1 LNSLARPGY
10 AGLVF
15 AVFLGGMT
23 LWPVDAAVGFA
34 VPSFFA
40 HGVLAFWTARVGF
53 AAIPWWPLLGA
64 LPLAYFS
71 GPWTALIFTLTCY
84 VPMLQYFLLPWM
96 RCQAPGHSV
105 RRLFRLLMTLAV
117 FPAPAIMLLEV
128 ALRLNMPQTSVALGQ
143 ALSIWGESVLA
154 LMLGVTLGLSP
165 PLTPRRR
172 LELLLLCVGM
182 LILWGLGSS
191 LPQLWRALP
200 CQLLFFPVLIVAAF
214 RCDMA
219 GAAAIGVMMAL
230 LPAMSPHLHG
240 VWGYD
245 GGRPYSD
252 VAITLMLC
260 ISGQLVAVLAAG
272 FRRNE
277 AQLREF
283 QHRFESLMEHSPSY
297 LTVQDLDGRYQL
309 VNRAFAQLARRS
321 PAEMIGEGA
330 DSLFTAEQLAERQAH
345 DRLVMSQLEPIQF
358 EETLTV
364 NGRSVTLLSS
374 RFPLFDGDG
383 APVGIGCVS
392 ADISRIREEQHKR
405 HEAEEKYRAL
415 VDQALMGIF
424 IVQDD
429 RCVYVNPCMAAMA
442 GTTPEALVGQSISKV
457 LAPQEFARLREQI
470 TRRYRDNIEE
480 MQYSTQIRRP
490 DGELVDVE
498 VHSRLIEYQGRR
510 AIIGAVMDVTER
522 LSANAE
528 LRLAAKVFENS
539 AEGIMVTDAEAR
551 LIAVNAAFTR
561 ITGYRPEVALGR
573 VSRLFRPGSPL
584 NTAELREAMERDGN
598 WQGEV
603 NDWRLDGES
612 YPTEL
617 SISAVRDPNG
627 VLTNYVGVFSDITLR
642 KQAEERLQFL
652 ANHDPLTR
660 LSNRN
665 SLISRLEGLLARPQT
680 GQRHALMFIDL
691 DRFKLINDS
700 FGHAAGDELLREI
713 ANRLTLVVGSSGLL
727 SRLGGDEFTL
737 LVEQCGDLA
746 ELGTLAEAI
755 LVELARP
762 MFIREHEVVVS
773 GSIGISVSPGDGND
787 AMTLL
792 KNADVAMY
800 RAKDAG
806 KNTHRFFAAEM
817 DSQTFER
824 LRLENGLRQALEK
837 REFELHYQPQVSA
850 LSHSFEAVE
859 VLIRWR
865 HPTLGLV
872 PPLKFI
878 PLAEETG
885 LIRPIGVWI
894 LNEACRQ
901 LTVWD
906 AAGIDVPRVAVNLS
920 ARQFTP
926 DLVAQVAAA
935 LRTSGLDASRLEL
948 EITESLLMQNP
959 LEAVDILNQLK
970 ALGVQIAID
979 DFGTGYSSLSY
990 LKRFPL
996 DALKIDRSFV
1006 EGLPLDEDNAAI
1018 AEAIMA
1024 MAKKLR
1030 FAVVA
1035 EGVETLE
1042 QSQFLQ
1048 TKGCALLQGYFFGR
1062 PMPAPELVAW
1072 AIERNVTRLPPLE
1085 VGEEVMI

>member
-15 AVFLGGMT
+15 AFFLGGMT
-23 LWPVDAAVGFA
+23 FWPVDVAVGFG
-34 VPSFFA
+34 VPAFFA
-40 HGVLAFWTARVGF
+40 HGVLAFWAARVGF
-53 AAIPWWPLLGA
+53 AAMLWWPLLGA
-64 LPLAYFS
+64 LPLGYFA
-71 GPWTALIFTLTCY
+71 GPWAALSFALTCY
-84 VPMLQYFLLPWM
+84 VPMVFYHLLPWL
-96 RCQAPGHSV
+96 RCHAPGHSV
-105 RRLFRLLMTLAV
+105 RRLFKLLLTLAL
-117 FPAPAIMLLEV
+117 FPAPTIMLLEV
-128 ALRLNMPQTSVALGQ
+128 LLRLKAPNANVPLEQ
-143 ALSIWGESVLA
+143 ALTIWGEGVLA
-154 LMLGVTLGLSP
+154 LTLGVSLALAP
-165 PLTPRRR
+165 PLSPRRR
-172 LELLLLCVGM
+172 LELLLIGVGM
-182 LILWGLGSS
+182 LILWVLGCSFPS
-191 LPQLWRALP
+191 LWRVLP
-200 CQLLFFPVLIVAAF
+200 CQLLFFPALIIAAF
-214 RCDMA
+214 RCDLA
-219 GAAAIGVMMAL
+219 GVAVVGVMMAL
-230 LPAMSPHLHG
+230 LPALSPQMPG
-240 VWGYD
+240 AWEAGA
-245 GGRPYSD
+245 GRLYSD
-252 VAITLMLC
+252 VAITLVLC

-297 LTVQDLDGRYQL
+297 LTVQDLSGCYKL

-321 PAEMIGEGA
+321 PAEMVGLLA
-330 DSLFTAEQLAERQAH
+330 DELFPPEQLAEQLEH
-345 DRLVMSQLEPIQF
+345 NRLVMEQMEPMQF
-358 EETLTV
+358 EETLTLD
-364 NGRSVTLLSS
+364 GRTITLLSS
-374 RFPLFDGDG
+374 RFPLFDAEGT
-383 APVGIGCVS
+383 PVGVGCVS

-405 HEAEEKYRAL
+405 REAEDKYRAL
-415 VDQALMGIF
+415 VEQALMGIY
-424 IVQDD
+424 IVQDEHY
-429 RCVYVNPCMAAMA
+429 VYVNPRMAAMA
-442 GTTPEALVGQSISKV
+442 GSTPKEMIGQSISTV
-457 LAPQEFARLREQI
+457 LAPQELARLRAQI
-470 TRRYRDNIEE
+470 ARRYRDNIEE
-480 MQYSTQIRRP
+480 MQYRTQIIGRNGDP
-490 DGELVDVE
+490 VDLE
-498 VHSRLIEYQGRR
+498 VHSRLFEYQGRR

-522 LSANAE
+522 LAVDAE

-539 AEGIMVTDAEAR
+539 TEGILVTDAEAR
-551 LIAVNAAFTR
+551 IIAVNAAFSR
-561 ITGYRPEVALGR
+561 ITGYSPEQTLGR
-573 VSRLFRPGSPL
+573 LSRLFREGSPL
-584 NTAELREAMERDGN
+584 NTAQLREALEHDGY
-598 WQGEV
+598 WQGELT
-603 NDWRLDGES
+603 DWRRDGES

-642 KQAEERLQFL
+642 KQAEERLHFL

-665 SLISRLEGLLARPQT
+665 SLISRLESLLSRPQE
-680 GQRHALMFIDL
+680 GQQHALMFIDL

-713 ANRLTLVVGSSGLL
+713 ATRLMWATGERGLL

-737 LVEQCGDLA
+737 LVEQYGDQA
-746 ELGTLAEAI
+746 ELDTLAEAI
-755 LVELARP
+755 LAELARP
-762 MFIREHEVVVS
+762 MFIHEHEVVVS

-824 LRLENGLRQALEK
+824 LRMENALRQALER
-837 REFELHYQPQVSA
+837 REFELHFQPQVSA
-850 LSHSFEAVE
+850 LSHTFEAVE

-901 LTVWD
+901 LTAWD
-906 AAGIDVPRVAVNLS
+906 AAGINVPRAAVNLS
-920 ARQFTP
+920 ARQFSP
-926 DLVAQVAAA
+926 ALVQQVAAA
-935 LRTSGLDASRLEL
+935 LKSTGLAASRLEL

-959 LEAVDILNQLK
+959 LEAVEILKELK

-1006 EGLPLDEDNAAI
+1006 DGLPLDEDDAAI

-1030 FAVVA
+1030 FTVVA

-1048 TKGCALLQGYFFGR
+1048 NKGCALLQGYYFAR
-1062 PMPAPELVAW
+1062 PMPAGELVGWMAGRH
-1072 AIERNVTRLPPLE
+1072 AAARPA
-1085 VGEEVMI
+1085 EEVMI